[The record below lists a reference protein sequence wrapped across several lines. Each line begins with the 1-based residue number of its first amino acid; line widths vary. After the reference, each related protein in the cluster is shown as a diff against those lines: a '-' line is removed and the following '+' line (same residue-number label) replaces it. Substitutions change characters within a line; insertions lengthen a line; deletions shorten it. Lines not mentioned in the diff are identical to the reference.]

1 MLRKQ
6 EIKML
11 TGPLCRAA
19 RALVEISRAQLAAR
33 SKVDEAAIERFER
46 KLGSLDRSDN
56 ARLTEAL
63 EELGAVFIPE
73 DKRGAGVRLKFTA
86 SERRRLQ
93 TLEDEGGIVRAD
105 DVP

>member
-1 MLRKQ
+1 
-6 EIKML
+6 ML

-19 RALVEISRAQLAAR
+19 RALVEIDLAGLAATCGL
-33 SKVDEAAIERFER
+33 DAGAIDAFER
-46 KLGSLDRSDN
+46 GLGEPDAEAIGRLRS
-56 ARLTEAL
+56 TL

-73 DKRGAGVRLKFTA
+73 DTRGIGVRLKFTA

-93 TLEDEGGIVRAD
+93 TLESEGGIVRAD

>member
-1 MLRKQ
+1 
-6 EIKML
+6 ML

-19 RALVEISRAQLAAR
+19 RALVEISRAQLATF
-33 SKVDEAAIERFER
+33 SKVDEAVIESYER
-46 KLGSLDRSDN
+46 KIALPQDDDI
-56 ARLTEAL
+56 ARLQSAL

-73 DKRGAGVRLKFTA
+73 DHRGVGVRLKFTA

-93 TLEDEGGIVRAD
+93 TLEGEGGIVRAD

>member
-1 MLRKQ
+1 
-6 EIKML
+6 ML

-19 RALVEISRAQLAAR
+19 RALVEISRAQLATFSR
-33 SKVDEAAIERFER
+33 VDEAAIEGFER
-46 KLGSLDRSDN
+46 KIATLDTSDI
-56 ARLTEAL
+56 ARLQATL
-63 EELGAVFIPE
+63 EQLGAVFIPE

-93 TLEDEGGIVRAD
+93 TLEGEGGIVSAD